1 MDVGRETQV
10 GFCRIDIADNIGK
23 LNYLVVLQEYRG
35 KGNGV
40 QLMNWAMKTFAEHHI
55 NQVDVI
61 VIDGNDAIHF
71 YEKYGFKT
79 KSHILRYSAE

>member
-35 KGNGV
+35 KGYGV

-55 NQVDVI
+55 NHVDVK

-71 YEKYGFKT
+71 YENYGFKT
-79 KSHILRYSAE
+79 KSHILSYNAE